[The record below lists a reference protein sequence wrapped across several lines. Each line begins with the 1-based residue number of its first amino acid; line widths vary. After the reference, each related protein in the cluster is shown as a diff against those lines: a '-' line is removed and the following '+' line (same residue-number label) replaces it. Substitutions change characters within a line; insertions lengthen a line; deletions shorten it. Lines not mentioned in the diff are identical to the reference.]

1 MKLDDFAFACNHL
14 QSLPRVLVLRAKSHS
29 QEGENTN
36 WLCLTFN
43 HALLDRIDSAS
54 EMSDFRCLHPE
65 DDCSSMHDVYT
76 IMGIDKL
83 RLPSKTALNKLSS
96 ALKLSMFFDKN
107 CVTSATR
114 SENGKL
120 LNLFCLDGNET
131 KELPV
136 LVLPVLRTNLSYDKF
151 NNNAESLKY
160 LLNAICRNGNFLP
173 YSKTTILCQQVS
185 LRFGDL
191 QNPAP
196 MQEELSKVYDKL
208 VFNAYTSTPPRFLK
222 FVTLDRYTPDTGITT
237 VLIILERKAYFEDEN
252 FLRAKIDVMLSFIRK
267 HVGPLTVKFGSFQLV
282 KPLCIQQPTKDP
294 LDDCFID
301 PPPEDTE
308 LPMKMNI

>member
-14 QSLPRVLVLRAKSHS
+14 WYKLS
-29 QEGENTN
+29 QKGESTN

>member
-14 QSLPRVLVLRAKSHS
+14 WYKLS
-29 QEGENTN
+29 QKGENTN

-83 RLPSKTALNKLSS
+83 SLPSKTALNKLSS

>member
-14 QSLPRVLVLRAKSHS
+14 WYKLS
-29 QEGENTN
+29 QKGENTN

-83 RLPSKTALNKLSS
+83 RLPSKTALNKLSG

-208 VFNAYTSTPPRFLK
+208 IFNAYTSTPPRFLK

>member
-14 QSLPRVLVLRAKSHS
+14 WYKLS
-29 QEGENTN
+29 QKGENTN

-120 LNLFCLDGNET
+120 LNLFCLDGNEAQ
-131 KELPV
+131 ELPV

-267 HVGPLTVKFGSFQLV
+267 HVGPLTVKFGSFQPV

>member
-14 QSLPRVLVLRAKSHS
+14 WYKLS
-29 QEGENTN
+29 QKGENTN

-54 EMSDFRCLHPE
+54 EMSDLRCLHPE

-222 FVTLDRYTPDTGITT
+222 FVPLDRYTPDTGITT

>member
-14 QSLPRVLVLRAKSHS
+14 WYKLS
-29 QEGENTN
+29 QKGENTN

-96 ALKLSMFFDKN
+96 ALKLSMFFDKD
-107 CVTSATR
+107 CITSATR

-267 HVGPLTVKFGSFQLV
+267 HVWPLTVKFGSFQLV

-308 LPMKMNI
+308 LPVKMNI

>member
-14 QSLPRVLVLRAKSHS
+14 WYKLS
-29 QEGENTN
+29 QKGENTN

-282 KPLCIQQPTKDP
+282 KPLCIQQPTKDQ

>member
-14 QSLPRVLVLRAKSHS
+14 WYKLS
-29 QEGENTN
+29 QKGENTN

-208 VFNAYTSTPPRFLK
+208 VFNAYISTPPRFLK

>member
-14 QSLPRVLVLRAKSHS
+14 WYKLS
-29 QEGENTN
+29 QKGENTN

-191 QNPAP
+191 QNQAP

-222 FVTLDRYTPDTGITT
+222 FVTLDRYTPDTGTTT

>member
-14 QSLPRVLVLRAKSHS
+14 WYKLS
-29 QEGENTN
+29 QKGENTN

-65 DDCSSMHDVYT
+65 DDCSSMHNVYT

>member
-14 QSLPRVLVLRAKSHS
+14 WYKLS
-29 QEGENTN
+29 QKGENTN

-222 FVTLDRYTPDTGITT
+222 FVPLDRYTPDTGITT
-237 VLIILERKAYFEDEN
+237 VLIILERKTYFEDEN

>member
-14 QSLPRVLVLRAKSHS
+14 WYKLS
-29 QEGENTN
+29 QKGENTN

-160 LLNAICRNGNFLP
+160 LLNAICRIGNFLP

>member
-14 QSLPRVLVLRAKSHS
+14 WYKLS
-29 QEGENTN
+29 QKGENTN

-252 FLRAKIDVMLSFIRK
+252 FLRAKIDVMLSFIIK

>member
-14 QSLPRVLVLRAKSHS
+14 WYKLS
-29 QEGENTN
+29 QKGENTN

-65 DDCSSMHDVYT
+65 DDCSSMHDAYT

-83 RLPSKTALNKLSS
+83 RLPSKTALNKLSG

>member
-14 QSLPRVLVLRAKSHS
+14 WYKLS
-29 QEGENTN
+29 QKGENTN

-43 HALLDRIDSAS
+43 HALLDRIDSVS

-107 CVTSATR
+107 CITSATR

>member
-1 MKLDDFAFACNHL
+1 MKLDDFAYACNHL
-14 QSLPRVLVLRAKSHS
+14 WYKLS
-29 QEGENTN
+29 QKGENIN

-301 PPPEDTE
+301 PPPEGTE

>member
-14 QSLPRVLVLRAKSHS
+14 WYKLS
-29 QEGENTN
+29 QKGENTN

-267 HVGPLTVKFGSFQLV
+267 HVGQFTVKFGSFRLI

>member
-14 QSLPRVLVLRAKSHS
+14 WYKLS
-29 QEGENTN
+29 QKGENTN

-222 FVTLDRYTPDTGITT
+222 FVALDRYTPDTGITT

>member
-14 QSLPRVLVLRAKSHS
+14 WYKLS
-29 QEGENTN
+29 QKGENTN

-222 FVTLDRYTPDTGITT
+222 FATLDRYTPDTGITT

-267 HVGPLTVKFGSFQLV
+267 HVGQFTVKFGSFRLI

>member
-14 QSLPRVLVLRAKSHS
+14 WYKLS
-29 QEGENTN
+29 QKGENTN

-107 CVTSATR
+107 CVTSAMR

-196 MQEELSKVYDKL
+196 MQEELSKVYDKM

-222 FVTLDRYTPDTGITT
+222 FVTLDRYAPDTGITT

>member
-14 QSLPRVLVLRAKSHS
+14 WYKLS
-29 QEGENTN
+29 QKGENTN

-83 RLPSKTALNKLSS
+83 HLPSKTALNKLSS

>member
-14 QSLPRVLVLRAKSHS
+14 WYKLS
-29 QEGENTN
+29 QKGENTN

-120 LNLFCLDGNET
+120 LNLFCLDENET

>member
-14 QSLPRVLVLRAKSHS
+14 WYKLS
-29 QEGENTN
+29 QKGENTN

-83 RLPSKTALNKLSS
+83 RLPSKAALNKLSS

>member
-14 QSLPRVLVLRAKSHS
+14 WYKLS
-29 QEGENTN
+29 QKGENTN

-107 CVTSATR
+107 CITSATR

-237 VLIILERKAYFEDEN
+237 VLIIMERKAYFEDEK
-252 FLRAKIDVMLSFIRK
+252 FLRAKIDVMLSFVRK
-267 HVGPLTVKFGSFQLV
+267 HVGQFTVKFGSFRLI

>member
-14 QSLPRVLVLRAKSHS
+14 WYKLS
-29 QEGENTN
+29 QKGENTN

-151 NNNAESLKY
+151 NNNAEYLKY

>member
-14 QSLPRVLVLRAKSHS
+14 WYKLS
-29 QEGENTN
+29 QKGENTN

-43 HALLDRIDSAS
+43 HVLLDRIDSAS

>member
-14 QSLPRVLVLRAKSHS
+14 WYKLS
-29 QEGENTN
+29 QKGENTN

-120 LNLFCLDGNET
+120 LNLFCLIIE
-131 KELPV
+131 K
-136 LVLPVLRTNLSYDKF
+136 
-151 NNNAESLKY
+151 SL
-160 LLNAICRNGNFLP
+160 
-173 YSKTTILCQQVS
+173 
-185 LRFGDL
+185 
-191 QNPAP
+191 
-196 MQEELSKVYDKL
+196 
-208 VFNAYTSTPPRFLK
+208 
-222 FVTLDRYTPDTGITT
+222 FVW
-237 VLIILERKAYFEDEN
+237 
-252 FLRAKIDVMLSFIRK
+252 
-267 HVGPLTVKFGSFQLV
+267 
-282 KPLCIQQPTKDP
+282 
-294 LDDCFID
+294 
-301 PPPEDTE
+301 
-308 LPMKMNI
+308 

>member
-14 QSLPRVLVLRAKSHS
+14 WYKLS
-29 QEGENTN
+29 QKGENTN

-120 LNLFCLDGNET
+120 LNLFYLDGNET

>member
-14 QSLPRVLVLRAKSHS
+14 WYKLS
-29 QEGENTN
+29 QKGENTN

-160 LLNAICRNGNFLP
+160 LLNAICRNGNFLL

>member
-14 QSLPRVLVLRAKSHS
+14 WYKLS
-29 QEGENTN
+29 QKGENTN

-107 CVTSATR
+107 CITSATR

-196 MQEELSKVYDKL
+196 MQEESSKVYDKL

>member
-14 QSLPRVLVLRAKSHS
+14 WYKLS
-29 QEGENTN
+29 QKGENTN

-83 RLPSKTALNKLSS
+83 RLPSKTALNKLSG

-267 HVGPLTVKFGSFQLV
+267 HVGPLTVKFGNFQLV

>member
-14 QSLPRVLVLRAKSHS
+14 WYKLS
-29 QEGENTN
+29 QKGENTN

-267 HVGPLTVKFGSFQLV
+267 HVEPLTVKFGSFQLV
-282 KPLCIQQPTKDP
+282 KPLCIQQPTKDQ

>member
-14 QSLPRVLVLRAKSHS
+14 WYKLS
-29 QEGENTN
+29 QKGENTN

-237 VLIILERKAYFEDEN
+237 VLIILERKACFEDEN

>member
-14 QSLPRVLVLRAKSHS
+14 WYKLS
-29 QEGENTN
+29 QKGENTN

-282 KPLCIQQPTKDP
+282 KPLCIQQPTKDL

>member
-14 QSLPRVLVLRAKSHS
+14 WYKLS
-29 QEGENTN
+29 QKGENTN

-151 NNNAESLKY
+151 NNNAESLKC

-185 LRFGDL
+185 LRFGDM

>member
-14 QSLPRVLVLRAKSHS
+14 WYKLS
-29 QEGENTN
+29 QKGENTN

-222 FVTLDRYTPDTGITT
+222 FVTLDRYTPDTGTTT

>member
-14 QSLPRVLVLRAKSHS
+14 WYKLS
-29 QEGENTN
+29 QKGENTN

-83 RLPSKTALNKLSS
+83 RLPSKTALNKLSI

-107 CVTSATR
+107 CITSATR

-267 HVGPLTVKFGSFQLV
+267 HVWPLTVKFGSFQLV

-308 LPMKMNI
+308 LPVKMNI

>member
-14 QSLPRVLVLRAKSHS
+14 WYKLS
-29 QEGENTN
+29 QKGENTN

-43 HALLDRIDSAS
+43 HALLDRIYSAS
-54 EMSDFRCLHPE
+54 ETSDFRCLHPE

>member
-14 QSLPRVLVLRAKSHS
+14 WYKLS
-29 QEGENTN
+29 QKGENTN

-208 VFNAYTSTPPRFLK
+208 VVNAYTSTPPRFLK
-222 FVTLDRYTPDTGITT
+222 FVPLDRYTPDTGITT

>member
-14 QSLPRVLVLRAKSHS
+14 WYKLS
-29 QEGENTN
+29 QKGENTN

-136 LVLPVLRTNLSYDKF
+136 LALPVLRTNLSYDKF